1 MLELIE
7 GLPGNV
13 VGIAVSGRL
22 TMQDCQDVLVPAMQ
36 KSLKR
41 HEKIRLY
48 YELNSRFPGAAWDEL
63 DLGLEHA
70 SRCERVAI
78 VTDIGWVRLTV
89 KALRFLIPSEIRVFP
104 TDQADEGRA
113 WIRARPQPRVEA
125 GTAAPVRARRVRP
138 HRVEAIVTCACNLAN
153 CARTGANGCDRPL
166 KVRSLAAF
174 ALFDKWAQLPGDG
187 QLRLRWHR
195 VALDLRLGGRQ
206 LALQRFDTPAPGS
219 QLAPLAVAGH
229 TGGSRADQSSDQQA
243 QETQQ
248 IERHIGQ
255 ERQRPEPDRYR
266 FAIGDGEQDQK
277 NRDDEKDG
285 PIKDPHSPG
294 LR

>member
-41 HEKIRLY
+41 HDKIRLY

-63 DLGLEHA
+63 DLGLEHV

-113 WIRARPQPRVEA
+113 WIRARLRPQMEA
-125 GTAAPVRARRVRP
+125 GTAAPVRAQRVRSRRVR
-138 HRVEAIVTCACNLAN
+138 
-153 CARTGANGCDRPL
+153 
-166 KVRSLAAF
+166 RSSPAPATS
-174 ALFDKWAQLPGDG
+174 
-187 QLRLRWHR
+187 R
-195 VALDLRLGGRQ
+195 VAHEQ
-206 LALQRFDTPAPGS
+206 E
-219 QLAPLAVAGH
+219 
-229 TGGSRADQSSDQQA
+229 QA
-243 QETQQ
+243 A
-248 IERHIGQ
+248 
-255 ERQRPEPDRYR
+255 
-266 FAIGDGEQDQK
+266 AIG
-277 NRDDEKDG
+277 
-285 PIKDPHSPG
+285 H
-294 LR
+294 

>member
-1 MLELIE
+1 MLELID

-104 TDQADEGRA
+104 TVQADEGRA
-113 WIRARPQPRVEA
+113 WIRARPQPRVET
-125 GTAAPVRARRVRP
+125 GTAVPVRARRVRP
-138 HRVEAIVTCACNLAN
+138 HRARRSPTAPAISRI
-153 CARTGANGCDRPL
+153 ARE
-166 KVRSLAAF
+166 
-174 ALFDKWAQLPGDG
+174 
-187 QLRLRWHR
+187 
-195 VALDLRLGGRQ
+195 
-206 LALQRFDTPAPGS
+206 
-219 QLAPLAVAGH
+219 
-229 TGGSRADQSSDQQA
+229 
-243 QETQQ
+243 QEQTA
-248 IERHIGQ
+248 
-255 ERQRPEPDRYR
+255 
-266 FAIGDGEQDQK
+266 AIG
-277 NRDDEKDG
+277 
-285 PIKDPHSPG
+285 H
-294 LR
+294 

>member
-1 MLELIE
+1 MLELID

-41 HEKIRLY
+41 HDKIRLY

-63 DLGLEHA
+63 DFGLEHA

-113 WIRARPQPRVEA
+113 WIRARPRPQMEVEA
-125 GTAAPVRARRVRP
+125 GTAVPVHARRVRP
-138 HRVEAIVTCACNLAN
+138 RRVRRSPAPAI
-153 CARTGANGCDRPL
+153 
-166 KVRSLAAF
+166 S
-174 ALFDKWAQLPGDG
+174 
-187 QLRLRWHR
+187 R
-195 VALDLRLGGRQ
+195 VALE
-206 LALQRFDTPAPGS
+206 
-219 QLAPLAVAGH
+219 
-229 TGGSRADQSSDQQA
+229 
-243 QETQQ
+243 QEQTA
-248 IERHIGQ
+248 
-255 ERQRPEPDRYR
+255 
-266 FAIGDGEQDQK
+266 AIG
-277 NRDDEKDG
+277 
-285 PIKDPHSPG
+285 H
-294 LR
+294 

>member
-1 MLELIE
+1 MLELID

-78 VTDIGWVRLTV
+78 VTDVGWVRLTV

-104 TDQADEGRA
+104 TVQADEGRA
-113 WIRARPQPRVEA
+113 WIRARPRPQMEA
-125 GTAAPVRARRVRP
+125 GTTAPVPARRTRP
-138 HRVEAIVTCACNLAN
+138 RRVK
-153 CARTGANGCDRPL
+153 RTA
-166 KVRSLAAF
+166 
-174 ALFDKWAQLPGDG
+174 
-187 QLRLRWHR
+187 
-195 VALDLRLGGRQ
+195 
-206 LALQRFDTPAPGS
+206 PAP
-219 QLAPLAVAGH
+219 
-229 TGGSRADQSSDQQA
+229 TMSRIPHEQEQA
-243 QETQQ
+243 A
-248 IERHIGQ
+248 
-255 ERQRPEPDRYR
+255 
-266 FAIGDGEQDQK
+266 AIG
-277 NRDDEKDG
+277 
-285 PIKDPHSPG
+285 H
-294 LR
+294 

>member
-41 HEKIRLY
+41 HDKIRLY

-89 KALRFLIPSEIRVFP
+89 KALRFLIPSKIRVFA
-104 TDQADEGRA
+104 TDQAEEGRA
-113 WIRARPQPRVEA
+113 WITARP
-125 GTAAPVRARRVRP
+125 
-138 HRVEAIVTCACNLAN
+138 
-153 CARTGANGCDRPL
+153 
-166 KVRSLAAF
+166 
-174 ALFDKWAQLPGDG
+174 
-187 QLRLRWHR
+187 
-195 VALDLRLGGRQ
+195 
-206 LALQRFDTPAPGS
+206 
-219 QLAPLAVAGH
+219 
-229 TGGSRADQSSDQQA
+229 GSRADTDVSEAAGARLSPPRRMSRSSPARRLASLARQSQSRRTSRAASLDHA
-243 QETQQ
+243 
-248 IERHIGQ
+248 
-255 ERQRPEPDRYR
+255 P
-266 FAIGDGEQDQK
+266 
-277 NRDDEKDG
+277 
-285 PIKDPHSPG
+285 
-294 LR
+294 